1 MELRHI
7 RYFLAVAE
15 ERNFTRAAARVG
27 IGQPP
32 LSQQIKDP
40 ESEVGVAL
48 FHRIPQGA
56 ELTDAG
62 RAFLDHVQA
71 IPSQA
76 ERAVRAAQRA
86 ARGEIGSLRVG
97 YTGSASFNPI
107 VTGAIRSFKCA
118 YPDVD
123 LSLEEDNTT
132 RLIAGLREHLLDVV
146 FLRSGD
152 LGCEDLQL
160 HPLSEEPLLVALPAG
175 HPAAGSSR
183 VDLRQ
188 LRDEPLIVPPRA
200 VGQALFDTV
209 IATCRGAGFEPLLGQ
224 PAPQMGT
231 VVNLVGAGLGYAL
244 VPASFRQ
251 VQVTGVAYREIEG
264 STTVARLAL
273 AFRRGSTSDIVRS
286 FMARAR
292 HSARVSTA

>member
-15 ERNFTRAAARVG
+15 EQNFTRAAARVG

-32 LSQQIKDP
+32 LSQQIKDL
-40 ESEVGVAL
+40 ESEVGAAL

-107 VTGAIRSFKCA
+107 VTGAIRSFKSA

-160 HPLSEEPLLVALPAG
+160 HPLSEEPMLAG

-183 VDLRQ
+183 VNLRQ
-188 LRDEPLIVPPRA
+188 LRTITLWLIP
-200 VGQALFDTV
+200 
-209 IATCRGAGFEPLLGQ
+209 E
-224 PAPQMGT
+224 
-231 VVNLVGAGLGYAL
+231 
-244 VPASFRQ
+244 
-251 VQVTGVAYREIEG
+251 
-264 STTVARLAL
+264 
-273 AFRRGSTSDIVRS
+273 
-286 FMARAR
+286 AR
-292 HSARVSTA
+292 HGS

>member
-1 MELRHI
+1 M
-7 RYFLAVAE
+7 
-15 ERNFTRAAARVG
+15 
-27 IGQPP
+27 
-32 LSQQIKDP
+32 
-40 ESEVGVAL
+40 
-48 FHRIPQGA
+48 
-56 ELTDAG
+56 
-62 RAFLDHVQA
+62 
-71 IPSQA
+71 
-76 ERAVRAAQRA
+76 
-86 ARGEIGSLRVG
+86 
-97 YTGSASFNPI
+97 
-107 VTGAIRSFKCA
+107 
-118 YPDVD
+118 
-123 LSLEEDNTT
+123 
-132 RLIAGLREHLLDVV
+132 
-146 FLRSGD
+146 
-152 LGCEDLQL
+152 
-160 HPLSEEPLLVALPAG
+160 LVALPAG
-175 HPAAGSSR
+175 HPAAGSSP

-231 VVNLVGAGLGYAL
+231 VVNLVAAELGYAL

-292 HSARVSTA
+292 HSARVCTV

>member
-15 ERNFTRAAARVG
+15 EQNFTRAAARVG

-32 LSQQIKDP
+32 LSQQIKDL
-40 ESEVGVAL
+40 EGEVGAAL
-48 FHRIPQGA
+48 FHRIPRGA

-62 RAFLDHVQA
+62 RAFLDHVRA

-86 ARGEIGSLRVG
+86 ARGEMGSLRVG

-118 YPDVD
+118 SPDVD

-146 FLRSGD
+146 FLRSGN

-160 HPLSEEPLLVALPAG
+160 YP
-175 HPAAGSSR
+175 
-183 VDLRQ
+183 
-188 LRDEPLIVPPRA
+188 
-200 VGQALFDTV
+200 
-209 IATCRGAGFEPLLGQ
+209 
-224 PAPQMGT
+224 
-231 VVNLVGAGLGYAL
+231 AL
-244 VPASFRQ
+244 VHSLQ
-251 VQVTGVAYREIEG
+251 VKVECRSHPWLCPPDAAQTQRRSPPSHPENGVQGAE
-264 STTVARLAL
+264 LA
-273 AFRRGSTSDIVRS
+273 GI
-286 FMARAR
+286 
-292 HSARVSTA
+292 